1 MAENSSHPLR
11 GWSLTSKGGGFD
23 SPETYST
30 VLDQDMRKFKIKTLG
45 CKVNQAE
52 SEAIARCL
60 KASEMIPVGENQ
72 TADVCIVNTCAV
84 TQKASMQSRQ
94 AIRQAIRSNPKAK
107 IIVTGCYAQTAA
119 DEIKEIKGVQKIIGQ
134 ADKYKIPETVAREKG
149 RQIDGA
155 VSNYR
160 KNFFNP
166 IPLPGFGE
174 RTRPF
179 LKIQDGCDT
188 FCTFCIVPLARG
200 PSCSLPQKD
209 VLTNIEKLGQAGYRE
224 VVLAGIHLGR
234 YGFDLSPITNLLELL
249 QAISDSKAVER
260 VRLSSI
266 EPCELNEDLINFV
279 ARSGPGPG
287 SVCHHFHIPLQSG
300 DNEILKKMKRPY
312 TRAFFRDLVVNT
324 RKALPDA
331 AIGVDVLV
339 GFPGESQ
346 AAFENTFSLIEKLP
360 ISYLHVFPFS
370 ARKGTP
376 AYTFNGKVATEVIK
390 NRCRKMRELGDFKKK
405 VFYKSFVGN
414 SFETLVESK
423 IDEKTGLIKGRT
435 TNYIPILLRAKNIEI
450 NTLVNARIDTVD
462 DDNLVYGTVCD

>member
-1 MAENSSHPLR
+1 
-11 GWSLTSKGGGFD
+11 LTSKGGAVD
-23 SPETYST
+23 SPERYST
-30 VLDQDMRKFKIKTLG
+30 ISEPDMLKFKITTLG
-45 CKVNQAE
+45 CKVNQSE
-52 SEAIARCL
+52 SEAIAHCL
-60 KASEMIPVGENQ
+60 KASEMIPIGKN
-72 TADVCIVNTCAV
+72 ADVCIVNTCAV
-84 TQKASMQSRQ
+84 TQKACMQSRQ

-134 ADKYKIPETVAREKG
+134 AEKYKIPETITREKG

-155 VSNYR
+155 VSNNR

-179 LKIQDGCDT
+179 LKIQDGCDA
-188 FCTFCIVPLARG
+188 FCAFCIVPYARG
-200 PSCSLPQKD
+200 PSCSLPPND

-234 YGFDLSPITNLLELL
+234 YGFDLSPRATLLELL
-249 QAISDSKAVER
+249 QAIGDSKAVER

-266 EPCELNEDLINFV
+266 EPGELTEDLINFV

-300 DNEILKKMKRPY
+300 DNEILKKMRRPY
-312 TRAFFRDLVVNT
+312 TGEFFRDLIVKILN
-324 RKALPDA
+324 ALPDA

-339 GFPGESQ
+339 GFPEESQ

-370 ARKGTP
+370 PRKGTL
-376 AYTFNGKVATEVIK
+376 AATFNDKIPSQVMK
-390 NRCRKMRELGDFKKK
+390 SRSRKMRELDHTKKK
-405 VFYKSFVGN
+405 AFYQKFVGKHL
-414 SFETLVESK
+414 ETLIEGK
-423 IDEKTGLIKGRT
+423 KDNNTGMLKGRT
-435 TNYIPILLRAKNIEI
+435 ANYIPVIIHGEDTLA
-450 NTLVNARIDTVD
+450 NTLVQVKIDRVD
-462 DDNLVYGTVCD
+462 EDNIVYGAVYN

>member
-1 MAENSSHPLR
+1 MI
-11 GWSLTSKGGGFD
+11 SKKSGFD
-23 SPETYST
+23 SPDSYST
-30 VLDQDMRKFKIKTLG
+30 VSDQDMHKFKITTLG
-45 CKVNQAE
+45 CKVNQSE

-60 KASEMIPVGENQ
+60 KASDMTPIGENQ
-72 TADVCIVNTCAV
+72 AADVCIVNTCAV

-107 IIVTGCYAQTAA
+107 IIVTGCYAQIAA
-119 DEIKEIKGVQKIIGQ
+119 NEIKEIKGVQKIIGQ
-134 ADKYKIPETVAREKG
+134 AEKYKIPETIAREKG
-149 RQIDGA
+149 WPINGV
-155 VSNYR
+155 VSNNR
-160 KNFFNP
+160 KNFFDP

-179 LKIQDGCDT
+179 LKIQDGCDA
-188 FCTFCIVPLARG
+188 FCTFCIVPYARG
-200 PSCSLPQKD
+200 PSCSLPQND

-234 YGFDLSPITNLLELL
+234 YGFDLSPSATLLELL

-279 ARSGPGPG
+279 ARSGSGPG

-312 TRAFFRDLVVNT
+312 TGEFFRDLIVKIHNT
-324 RKALPDA
+324 LPDA
-331 AIGVDVLV
+331 AIGVDVLI
-339 GFPGESQ
+339 GFPGE
-346 AAFENTFSLIEKLP
+346 
-360 ISYLHVFPFS
+360 S

-376 AYTFNGKVATEVIK
+376 AYIFNGKVATEVIK
-390 NRCRKMRELGDFKKK
+390 NRCREMRELGNFKKK
-405 VFYKSFVGN
+405 TFYKSFVGN

-435 TNYIPILLRAKNIEI
+435 TNYIPILLHAKNIEI
-450 NTLVNARIDTVD
+450 NTLVNARIDRVD
-462 DDNLVYGTVCD
+462 DNNLVYGTICH